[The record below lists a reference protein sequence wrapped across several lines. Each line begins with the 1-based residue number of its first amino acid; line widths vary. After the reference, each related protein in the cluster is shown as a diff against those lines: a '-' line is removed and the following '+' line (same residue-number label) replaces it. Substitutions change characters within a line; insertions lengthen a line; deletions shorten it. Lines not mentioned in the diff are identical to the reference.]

1 MIQLSDLTKSFGDRT
16 LFDHVTWQIGDG
28 ERVGLCGPNGAG
40 KTTLLKMLA
49 GLDEPDSGGI
59 VKPSALTIGYLPQD
73 GLSHTG
79 RTVFEEASSAFQPLL
94 DIKAEMHEIE
104 HRLADPAVPQGDH
117 DAMLSRYSD
126 LQDRFRLGDG
136 YSMDLQIATVLR
148 GLGFGPD
155 ALNRPCE
162 TFSGGWQMRIAL
174 AKLLLGRP
182 NLLLLDEPTNHLDL
196 EARNWL
202 EEYLGGYPYAVILVS
217 HDRYFLDAVVT
228 RITDLNLR
236 TLTDYVGNYSK
247 YVEQRDAMLERLRQT
262 KREQDEEVARVKMFI
277 DRFRYQATKAAQ
289 VQSRIKM
296 LEKVVPIEVPPERKR
311 IHFTFPTCARSGRT
325 VFDLKH
331 VRKSYGAV
339 SVFTDLTLHLERG
352 DRIALVGP
360 NGAGKSTL
368 MRMLSGEEGPD
379 TGTRTVGHQVIIEYF
394 AQDEAT
400 RLDPVLT
407 VYETLQAGSPNDM
420 VPAIRT
426 ILGGF
431 LFSGDDVYKKVAV
444 LSGGERTRLAVA
456 RMLLRPSNT
465 LLLDEPTNHLDLDSK
480 DVLLDALE
488 DYGGTLII
496 VSHDRYFVE
505 KLATKIIEIGHGA
518 AVVYPGTYAEF
529 LWSKAQTENRIPGP
543 PRVRGRHAQDDR
555 SRDRSTRL
563 RAKATTRGIP
573 GETIPRAPSRGGR
586 RRQTAVDRQS
596 GGAKTPRSRPQKA
609 PAVTRVAPQAHRRS
623 GGPHCVS
630 RSRGQRARSRH
641 GGPRVLREPRDVQD
655 GDRPP
660 SDADVGGRR
669 PHGPVGIASG
679 IRRRARAGI
688 VKRGVP
694 THQTCTSPTDL
705 SFTLRAQQPINVET
719 RAVPALNSVWTPG
732 MPIAVSRLVR
742 PGFRA

>member
-1 MIQLSDLTKSFGDRT
+1 MIQLSDVTKSFGDRV

-40 KTTLLKMLA
+40 KTTLLKILGGIEDA
-49 GLDEPDSGGI
+49 DSGGV
-59 VKPSALTIGYLPQD
+59 VKPSGLSIGYLPQD
-73 GLSHTG
+73 GLSHSG

-94 DIKAEMHEIE
+94 DMKTEMHDIE
-104 HRLADPAVPQGDH
+104 HKLGDASIPQDEH
-117 DAMLSRYSD
+117 DAMLSRYSE
-126 LQDRFRLGDG
+126 LQDRFRLGEG
-136 YSMDLQIATVLR
+136 YSIDLRIASVLR
-148 GLGFGPD
+148 GLGFSSED
-155 ALNRPCE
+155 ADRPCE

-202 EEYLGGYPYAVILVS
+202 EEYLHSYPFAVILVS

-228 RITDLNLR
+228 RITDVHLR
-236 TLTDYVGNYSK
+236 RLTDYVGNYSK
-247 YVEQRDAMLERLRQT
+247 YIEQRDAMLEQLRQA

-311 IHFTFPTCARSGRT
+311 IHFRFPACAKSGRT
-325 VFDLKH
+325 VLEIKH
-331 VRKSYGAV
+331 ASKSYGALNV
-339 SVFTDLTLHLERG
+339 LNTIDLHIERG

-368 MRMLSGEEGPD
+368 MRLLSGEEEPD
-379 TGTRTVGHQVIIEYF
+379 AGQRIVGHQVVLDYF

-400 RLDPVLT
+400 RLNPTLT

-420 VPAIRT
+420 VPAIRN

-431 LFSGDDVYKKVAV
+431 LFSGDDIYKKAGV

-456 RMLLRPSNT
+456 SMLLRPSNT

-505 KLATKIIEIGHGA
+505 KLATKIIEIGHGQA
-518 AVVYPGTYAEF
+518 LVYPGTYKEF
-529 LWSKAQTENRIPGP
+529 LWHKEKKDSGLSAPGSRPPEAPKPKARAQSPVPKAQRPESGDREARKQQEAERRKKDREAQALQKRITDLEGRIAERETEVKALEALMAGAGFYDDREGAKQ
-543 PRVRGRHAQDDR
+543 VVGRHQALMWEVGDLMAQWEA
-555 SRDRSTRL
+555 L
-563 RAKATTRGIP
+563 Q
-573 GETIPRAPSRGGR
+573 E
-586 RRQTAVDRQS
+586 
-596 GGAKTPRSRPQKA
+596 
-609 PAVTRVAPQAHRRS
+609 H
-623 GGPHCVS
+623 
-630 RSRGQRARSRH
+630 
-641 GGPRVLREPRDVQD
+641 
-655 GDRPP
+655 
-660 SDADVGGRR
+660 
-669 PHGPVGIASG
+669 
-679 IRRRARAGI
+679 
-688 VKRGVP
+688 
-694 THQTCTSPTDL
+694 
-705 SFTLRAQQPINVET
+705 AQEAQG
-719 RAVPALNSVWTPG
+719 S
-732 MPIAVSRLVR
+732 
-742 PGFRA
+742 